1 MIVEADG
8 EVVEVS
14 VEVLSVHIHAKVI
27 AVGVDTVGE
36 GPVASQASQIDIEVK
51 RAFFAQSIVQTGDDA
66 ETDGGEVVTIVGGV
80 VSHGVE
86 VVGFQMETEANLSF
100 AEQGEVTPV
109 QEVVTEV
116 RIDVDD
122 RAPTGGVVILAAKRI
137 DVSSVVV
144 VNETELD
151 TELHFVIQ
159 LITDFRHDG
168 DIGGGV
174 ADTTSIIIVMSA
186 VVTKSDL
193 ATEDELC
200 ICSHSESDECEG
212 HKDFFHNR

>member
-8 EVVEVS
+8 EVAKVS
-14 VEVLSVHIHAKVI
+14 VEVLSVHVHAKVI

-36 GPVASQASQIDIEVK
+36 GPVASQASQVDIEVK
-51 RAFFAQSIVQTGDDA
+51 RAFVAQSVVQTGNDA
-66 ETDGGEVVTIVGGV
+66 EADGSEVVSVVGGIVGHGV
-80 VSHGVE
+80 V

-100 AEQGEVTPV
+100 AEQGEITPV

-151 TELHFVIQ
+151 TELHFVVQ

-193 ATEDELC
+193 ATEDKLC
-200 ICSHSESDECEG
+200 ICCHCESDESEG

>member
-8 EVVEVS
+8 EVAKVS

-51 RAFFAQSIVQTGDDA
+51 RAFVAQSVVQTGNDA
-66 ETDGGEVVTIVGGV
+66 EADGSEVVSVVGGIVGHGV
-80 VSHGVE
+80 VA
-86 VVGFQMETEANLSF
+86 VGFQMEAEANLSF
-100 AEQGEVTPV
+100 AEEGEVTPV
-109 QEVVTEV
+109 SDIVTE
-116 RIDVDD
+116 I
-122 RAPTGGVVILAAKRI
+122 GVEADNRTVGREVSILIAGIGSVI
-137 DVSSVVV
+137 VVL
-144 VNETELD
+144 ETELD
-151 TELHFVIQ
+151 TELHLVVQ
-159 LITDFRHDG
+159 LIADFRHDSDVSAG
-168 DIGGGV
+168 IAGKG
-174 ADTTSIIIVMSA
+174 IIVIMSA

-193 ATEDELC
+193 ATEDKLC